1 MNYLVSNSEYYC
13 QISFIKDFLL
23 SIPKNDIIL
32 TLKFLFARNA
42 VYFFEN
48 KIMSFKK

>member
-23 SIPKNDIIL
+23 SIPKNNIIL
-32 TLKFLFARNA
+32 SLNFFLARNA
-42 VYFFEN
+42 VDFLEN
-48 KIMSFKK
+48 IIMSFKK

>member
-23 SIPKNDIIL
+23 SIPKNNIIL

-42 VYFFEN
+42 VNFFEN